1 MCSPLVVPVETFL
14 KNRRGLY
21 ETLSSTKI
29 SARASQLVFSLAVSH
44 LGGSWGACS
53 HLSRC
58 FSLGLL
64 VKVNRAIKDLGGK
77 RPSRET
83 SNREATVMGGVM
95 WSVVAGLEQG
105 RAVST
110 LRMIGG
116 GGLGAAGYRSEL
128 LQAVAVARQATRQL
142 SGVLSVDEAWPAKRR
157 ELSTR

>member
-128 LQAVAVARQATRQL
+128 LQ
-142 SGVLSVDEAWPAKRR
+142 P
-157 ELSTR
+157 